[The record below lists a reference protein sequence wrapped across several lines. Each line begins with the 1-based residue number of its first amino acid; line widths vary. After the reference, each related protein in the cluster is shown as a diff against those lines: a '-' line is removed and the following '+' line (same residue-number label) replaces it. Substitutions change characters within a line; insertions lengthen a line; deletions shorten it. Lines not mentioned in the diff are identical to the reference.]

1 MSLTP
6 SHGVVDA
13 LNADALVQAAVP
25 GTVWWGIADQSAV
38 PPFAVLVLVDGV
50 NENVCQGGQVGTL
63 DLTYA
68 MLAYAPLKAVTADAL
83 QDAATAVHNAL
94 LALVLGDEFDGWTLR
109 RRTWQRVIERPI
121 PTDGEDRWQA
131 VGGQYLLSFVPSGG
145 ESES

>member
-1 MSLTP
+1 VSLTP
-6 SHGVVDA
+6 SLGLVDA
-13 LNADALVQAAVP
+13 LNADASVQEVVT
-25 GTVWWGIADQSAV
+25 GSVWWGIADQSAP
-38 PPFAVLVLVDGV
+38 PPFAVLVLVDGA
-50 NENVCQGGQVGTL
+50 NENVCQGGQVGTVN
-63 DLTYA
+63 A
-68 MLAYAPLKAVTADAL
+68 AAL

-94 LALVLGDEFDGWTLR
+94 LALPLDDDFDGWLLR

>member
-6 SHGVVDA
+6 SHGLVDA
-13 LNADALVQAAVP
+13 LNADSAVQGAVP
-25 GTVWWGIADQSAV
+25 GAVWWGIADQSAAH
-38 PPFAVLVLVDGV
+38 PFAVLVLVDGV

-68 MLAYAPLKAVTADAL
+68 LLAYAPMKTVTADAL
-83 QDAATAVHNAL
+83 QDAATAAHNAV
-94 LALVLGDEFDGWTLR
+94 LALALETEFDGWVLR

-131 VGGQYLLSFVPSGG
+131 VGGQYVLSFVPSGG

>member
-6 SHGVVDA
+6 SLGLVDA
-13 LNADALVQAAVP
+13 LNADAVVQSAVA
-25 GTVWWGIADQSAV
+25 GAVWWGIADQSAA
-38 PPFAVLVLVDGV
+38 PPFAVLVLVDGA
-50 NENVCQGGQVGTL
+50 NENVCQGGQVGMVN
-63 DLTYA
+63 LTYA

-83 QDAATAVHNAL
+83 QDAATAVHNAI
-94 LALVLGDEFDGWTLR
+94 LALALDDEFDGWTLR

>member
-1 MSLTP
+1 M
-6 SHGVVDA
+6 
-13 LNADALVQAAVP
+13 P
-25 GTVWWGIADQSAV
+25 GGVWWGIADQSALH
-38 PPFAVLVLVDGV
+38 PFAVLALVDGV

-68 MLAYAPLKAVTADAL
+68 MLAYAPLKTVTGDG
-83 QDAATAVHNAL
+83 AAGCGDGGAQRPARAGAGSRSSTA
-94 LALVLGDEFDGWTLR
+94 GTLR

-121 PTDGEDRWQA
+121 PTEGEDRWQA

>member
-6 SHGVVDA
+6 SPVVVDA
-13 LNADALVQAAVP
+13 LNADALVVSAVP
-25 GTVWWGIADQSAV
+25 GGVWWGIADQSALH
-38 PPFAVLVLVDGV
+38 PFAVLVLVDGV
-50 NENVCQGGQVGTL
+50 NENVCQGSQVGTL

-68 MLAYAPLKAVTADAL
+68 MLAYAPLKAVTADQL
-83 QDAATAVHNAL
+83 QDAATAVHNAI
-94 LALVLGDEFDGWTLR
+94 LGLGLDAEFDGWVLR

>member
-1 MSLTP
+1 VSLTP

-83 QDAATAVHNAL
+83 QDAATAVHNAI